1 MYMSERASVE
11 IRVCICVCMGIF
23 IDMESPRYLGG
34 YDPTTSTKS
43 MSIFNSSTVTPQ
55 KKRNTL
61 KKRDASLNFHFN
73 PNHHLSF
80 KSCQSPKY

>member
-1 MYMSERASVE
+1 MYVSERASVE

-43 MSIFNSSTVTPQ
+43 MSIFNSSTSPQ
-55 KKRNTL
+55 EQQQRAPGK
-61 KKRDASLNFHFN
+61 H
-73 PNHHLSF
+73 
-80 KSCQSPKY
+80 